1 MICCYHRVCICLKLR
16 ISSVQFGW
24 CWESINACVEHKLQ
38 SPGLQLEHAGL
49 PDHVHL
55 LLGSQGQH
63 VALQLQAF
71 SMVGQALLDFS
82 PCCVSDFRPDLSVK
96 CVCQILC
103 SSASVGGDGVVHS
116 VQVDGLPEHLLCYAD
131 MIFVIFFTQAIFL
144 TF

>member
-1 MICCYHRVCICLKLR
+1 MICCAHRVCICLKLR
-16 ISSVQFGW
+16 ISSVQVGW

-82 PCCVSDFRPDLSVK
+82 PCCVSDFRPDLGVK